1 MQISDKVIYFNVPH
15 EEREQARA
23 LGAKWNINAHC
34 WFIPEGS
41 NVKPFDEKGWQRVNP
56 KDIEKSIQEKKER
69 DSFRSMLNSESKEKV
84 IERKQEV
91 QSVKKGRSR

>member
-1 MQISDKVIYFNVPH
+1 MVANESNGTPSFFN
-15 EEREQARA
+15 
-23 LGAKWNINAHC
+23 
-34 WFIPEGS
+34 
-41 NVKPFDEKGWQRVNP
+41 DEL
-56 KDIEKSIQEKKER
+56 EKSIQEKKER